1 MRLRVGIHGFGV
13 VGRGVARALTLARW
27 PFKPEVKFVLD
38 SRGGVFDLK
47 GLELEKARVAKESV
61 GLDKGPG
68 AYRRA
73 NCVDAIREHEIDV
86 LVECTP
92 TDLETGGAGMRAVRE
107 ALSRGVHVITAN
119 KGPLAL
125 AYPELLAL
133 ASKHGAHLLYSA
145 TVGGAVPVIETARDA
160 LRACDVSK
168 IEGIL
173 NGCTNYILSRMEETS
188 RPYEEMLGEAKQ
200 MGIAETDPRFDVEG
214 WDTSSKLVILSNVV
228 FRRHINVKEIP
239 RRGIEK
245 VTPDDVAHANSRGK
259 RIKLVGQI
267 TRERAEVAPRLIDID
282 SLLDVG
288 GTRNIAVYT
297 TDLAGEI
304 AISGRGAGQMET
316 ASAMMSDFLALYDRL
331 MEEDEMKRK
340 YGGGPGVRPKAAA
353 RPRKPKGLRKV
364 ASGKRRAASSSSR
377 RR

>member
-13 VGRGVARALTLARW
+13 VGRGVARALALTRW
-27 PFKPEVKFVLD
+27 PFKPEVHFVLD
-38 SRGGVFDLK
+38 SRGGVFDPH
-47 GLELEKARVAKESV
+47 GLDLEKTRVAKESV
-61 GLDKGPG
+61 GLERGPG
-68 AYRRA
+68 QYKRTDCVQALRA
-73 NCVDAIREHEIDV
+73 NEIDV

-92 TDLETGGAGMRAVRE
+92 TDLDDGGAGMRAVRE
-107 ALSRGVHVITAN
+107 ALSRGVSVITAN

-125 AYPELLAL
+125 AYPELVA
-133 ASKHGAHLLYSA
+133 AANKQRTHLLFSA

-160 LRACDVSK
+160 LRACDVTK

-173 NGCTNYILSRMEETS
+173 NGCTNFILSRMEETS
-188 RPYEEMLGEAKQ
+188 RPYFDILDEAKQ

-214 WDTSSKLVILSNVV
+214 WDTASKLVILSNVV

-259 RIKLVGQI
+259 RVKLVGLLS
-267 TRERAEVAPRLIDID
+267 RDRAEVAPRLIDID

-288 GTRNIAVYT
+288 GTRNIAVYS

-316 ASAMMSDFLALYDRL
+316 ASAIMSDFLALYDRL
-331 MEEDEMKRK
+331 TEEESMKKR
-340 YGGGPGVRPKAAA
+340 YGGGGNQVVKKTRPA
-353 RPRKPKGLRKV
+353 RSAKG
-364 ASGKRRAASSSSR
+364 SR
-377 RR
+377 